1 MTAYGLDVGA
11 TKTLGVVVT
20 DDGAVVASV
29 RQLTDPGPL
38 GVVATAGRVVDQLR
52 HESGLAPHG
61 PVGVGVPG
69 LVDVVGGAVRH
80 AVNLDVGGD
89 SLLLQSL
96 LSERLGHE
104 VLLEN
109 DVNVAALGAAQ
120 LLGADDLAYLSIGT
134 GLAAGLVLDGRLR
147 RGRLGA
153 AGEIGHIPVD
163 PTGEPCG
170 CGQRGCLETIASG
183 AALARMWP
191 TPDGV
196 PAARDLFARAA
207 AGDIRAMATRTTFA
221 DGVAAAVRLLMLSVD
236 IDCVVLGGGV
246 AALGEPLREA
256 VRSALE
262 TQSDSSPFLASL
274 GLAERLELVESDQPV
289 AAIGAA
295 MLGTP
300 PPAVAVTPRVA
311 ANPT

>member
-1 MTAYGLDVGA
+1 
-11 TKTLGVVVT
+11 
-20 DDGAVVASV
+20 
-29 RQLTDPGPL
+29 
-38 GVVATAGRVVDQLR
+38 
-52 HESGLAPHG
+52 
-61 PVGVGVPG
+61 
-69 LVDVVGGAVRH
+69 VVGGAVRH

-120 LLGADDLAYLSIGT
+120 LMGAGDLAYLSIGT

-163 PTGEPCG
+163 PAGEPCG

-183 AALARMWP
+183 AALARIWP
-191 TPDGV
+191 ASNGL

-207 AGDIRAMATRTTFA
+207 AGEAPAMAARTTFA
-221 DGVAAAVRLLMLSVD
+221 EGVAAAVRLLMLSVD
-236 IDCVVLGGGV
+236 VDVVVLGGGV
-246 AALGEPLREA
+246 AALGEPLRDA

-262 TQSDSSPFLASL
+262 AQSGSSPFLASL
-274 GLAERLELVESDQPV
+274 DLAARVRLIESDQPV

-295 MLGTP
+295 RLGILGGQSQG
-300 PPAVAVTPRVA
+300 RA
-311 ANPT
+311 ASGIASSSSRIRTERRASS